1 MAHIPFGYCIE
12 GGHAVIHEEQA
23 ARFTEFVRLY
33 LGGISIREAAE
44 RAGLEVS
51 YGTARKMLQNPVYAG
66 TDYYPAIISQE
77 TLEEIRQE
85 SARRTTPATTGCAEP
100 LPVESRFVIREPDPQ
115 VLSRPSSPERISY
128 LYTLIKP
135 SPRGHKTMSRE
146 DIDYFRSLRPQEA
159 EGDAPDITRNAAE
172 RR

>member
-12 GGHAVIHEEQA
+12 GGHAVIHKEQA

-85 SARRTTPATTGCAEP
+85 IGADSLAFISLEGMLNALGGTNFCKGCFNGEY
-100 LPVESRFVIREPDPQ
+100 PV
-115 VLSRPSSPERISY
+115 
-128 LYTLIKP
+128 
-135 SPRGHKTMSRE
+135 
-146 DIDYFRSLRPQEA
+146 
-159 EGDAPDITRNAAE
+159 
-172 RR
+172 